1 MRSLESLKQSHHEYR
16 SKCHTQEVEISV
28 LQTTLQHQAE
38 EIEAFKGELSK
49 MNEARQCA
57 IQQVNDMKRE
67 KEELEEMFAANGK
80 NTLRLLSYSVEHVYP
95 IVMIVYMNIKLFYAW
110 EKS

>member
-28 LQTTLQHQAE
+28 LQTTLQHRAE
-38 EIEAFKGELSK
+38 EIEALKGELST

-57 IQQVNDMKRE
+57 IQQFNDMKRE

-80 NTLRLLSYSVEHVYP
+80 NILSHQSRAVEHVYP
-95 IVMIVYMNIKLFYAW
+95 IVMNRYTCIKLICTW